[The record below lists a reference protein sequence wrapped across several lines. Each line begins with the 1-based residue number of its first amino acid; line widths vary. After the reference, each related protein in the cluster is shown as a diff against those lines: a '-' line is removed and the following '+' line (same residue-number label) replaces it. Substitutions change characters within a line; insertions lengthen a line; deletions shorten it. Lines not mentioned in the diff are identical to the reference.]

1 MASGAGQPHD
11 RRMRAILTAQFGG
24 LSRTVWVIFSGAVVN
39 RLGFVVTPFLVFYLG
54 SRGVPSGQTPLV
66 LGALGAGNLA
76 GPVLGGL
83 LADRIGRRSTM
94 LMGLTGTAAAQ
105 GMLFLAP
112 GVATM
117 AVAALLLSAT
127 ASMATPALYALLADA
142 TEGDRRR
149 AAYALF
155 GWGINLG
162 TAIAGILGGFLA
174 AHGYWG
180 LFAVDAGTALGCATI
195 MAVMLPPDRPVREE
209 GGEIGYGVVLR
220 DRLAM
225 TLLPLFWMQ
234 LLVYSLTES
243 TLPLAIRDHGLS
255 PAVYG
260 VMAMINAVL
269 VVVLQPIATGL
280 LARLPSI
287 PVYVGASLLVASGVA
302 LTGAAHSPV
311 QFAVTVVLWSV
322 GEACVGGLPATIVA
336 GLAPAHA
343 RGRFQGAFQWAW
355 GLGRFTALTVGSAV
369 YSDVN
374 PALLWWGALVGG
386 VAAAAG
392 VLMLAP
398 AIGHRTATAA
408 APELVAA

>member
-1 MASGAGQPHD
+1 
-11 RRMRAILTAQFGG
+11 MREILRAQFGG
-24 LSRTVWVIFSGAVVN
+24 LPRTVWVIFTGTVVN
-39 RLGFVVTPFLVFYLG
+39 RLGYVVTPFLVFYLG
-54 SRGVPSGQTPLV
+54 SRGIPIGQTPLV
-66 LGALGAGNLA
+66 LAALGAGNLA

-94 LMGLTGTAAAQ
+94 LIGLTGTAAAQ
-105 GMLFLAP
+105 GLLFLAP

-117 AVAALLLSAT
+117 ALAALLLSAT
-127 ASMATPALYALLADA
+127 ATMAPPALYALLADA

-155 GWGINLG
+155 GWGVNLG
-162 TAIAGILGGFLA
+162 TAIAGVLGGFLA
-174 AHGYWG
+174 AHGYWM
-180 LFAVDAGTALGCATI
+180 LFAVDAGTALGYAAI
-195 MAVMLPPDRPVREE
+195 VAFMLPADRPVHEE
-209 GGEIGYGVVLR
+209 GDELGYGVVLR

-225 TLLPLFWMQ
+225 TLLPLFWIQ
-234 LLVYSLTES
+234 LLIYSLTES

-280 LARLPSI
+280 LAKLPPI
-287 PVYVGASLLVASGVA
+287 PVYVGASLFVAAGVA
-302 LTGAAHSPV
+302 LTGVAHRPV
-311 QFAVTVVLWSV
+311 EFAGTVVLWSV
-322 GEACVGGLPATIVA
+322 GEAGVGGLPATIIS

-355 GLGRFTALTVGSAV
+355 GLGRFSALTVGSAI
-369 YSDVN
+369 YSDVS
-374 PALLWWGALVGG
+374 PALLWWSALIGG

-392 VLMLAP
+392 ILALTP
-398 AIGHRTATAA
+398 AIGHRTAAA
-408 APELVAA
+408 TVEKLETVAA